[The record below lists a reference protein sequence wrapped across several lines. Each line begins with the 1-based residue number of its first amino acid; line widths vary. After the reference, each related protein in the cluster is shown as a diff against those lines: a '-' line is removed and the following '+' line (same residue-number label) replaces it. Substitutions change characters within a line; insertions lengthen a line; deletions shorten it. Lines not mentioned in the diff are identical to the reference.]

1 MKKLNYI
8 KAKLIT
14 LKACNLTILYKLNY
28 IKAVIAL
35 VLETGFND
43 LLGFITWKPN

>member
-8 KAKLIT
+8 KVKLIT

-28 IKAVIAL
+28 IKAVIAP
-35 VLETGFND
+35 VLESGFKD
-43 LLGFITWKPN
+43 LKIY